1 MATARS
7 AGDATGR
14 WLGLVVFVLGV
25 VVLVLVFVM
34 AYRDVLGTGVLGQL
48 TDAQAARTV
57 PDWWTLAVRG
67 VMFVIM
73 MISGA
78 LIANR
83 GIGLYA
89 AARGT
94 DAGE

>member
-1 MATARS
+1 MAATRT

-14 WLGLVVFVLGV
+14 WLGLGVFVLGV
-25 VVLVLVFVM
+25 IFLVLVFSM
-34 AYRDVLGTGVLGQL
+34 AYRDVVSAGVLGRLMEQ
-48 TDAQAARTV
+48 QAAQRA
-57 PDWWTLAVRG
+57 PDWWALAVKG

-78 LIANR
+78 LVANR

-89 AARGT
+89 AARGG
-94 DAGE
+94 DEG